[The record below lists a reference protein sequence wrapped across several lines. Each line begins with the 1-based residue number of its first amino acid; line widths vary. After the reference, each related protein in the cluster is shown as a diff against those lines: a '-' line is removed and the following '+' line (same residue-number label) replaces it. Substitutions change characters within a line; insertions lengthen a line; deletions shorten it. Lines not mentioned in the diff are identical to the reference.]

1 MKKIFYN
8 PKTLIIQGMSDGDNS
23 MEFPYIETAENY
35 HSTIGL
41 EIKIIENQPVLRI
54 KEMNIEDIIK
64 KEEAYIKRREE
75 RREIRNV
82 EELKTKIKGV
92 KGLESLKNLL
102 IEIIS

>member
-1 MKKIFYN
+1 
-8 PKTLIIQGMSDGDNS
+8 MSDGDNS